1 MTLFNSLLPRYF
13 RPVQRCRNCRRRP
26 LHESSPPPRL
36 QSFEDRSL
44 LSYVAVPAIT
54 PFAHTVMTSPV
65 ITPDV
70 VQAPAIKPGP
80 NPLAVPAITPLPYT
94 VLTSPVITP
103 DVVQAPA
110 IKPGHNPLAVP
121 AIFSGENAGISDSSL
136 AAWPA
141 ISPVPPGASLVPFP
155 AAISPDGAPGL

>member
-1 MTLFNSLLPRYF
+1 MTLFNLLLPRYF
-13 RPVQRCRNCRRRP
+13 RPVQRGRNCRRRP

-36 QSFEDRSL
+36 QSLEDRSL

-54 PFAHTVMTSPV
+54 P
-65 ITPDV
+65 
-70 VQAPAIKPGP
+70 
-80 NPLAVPAITPLPYT
+80 LPHT

-155 AAISPDGAPGL
+155 AAISPDGAPG